1 MSTQTA
7 TVNKTEKE
15 SQCKIPYRNSNV
27 IRSSVYF
34 NVSGFFSAIHACIY

>member
-7 TVNKTEKE
+7 SRKQNRKE

-34 NVSGFFSAIHACIY
+34 NVSGFFSAIHASIY

>member
-1 MSTQTA
+1 MSTRKQ
-7 TVNKTEKE
+7 NRKE

-34 NVSGFFSAIHACIY
+34 NVSGFFRTIHACIY